1 MGLPQS
7 RSPIE
12 VQGVIG
18 LPGGL
23 SHRQGGRMCKFVAA
37 SYHKSVKFIF
47 RIQICVLIVDIVG
60 GVRGLFLLQRFYV
73 VFLDEFHII
82 EMVEHLRDGDLKTP
96 LFAKLIFEILE
107 NLYYNRWKNR
117 IKLKIKM

>member
-1 MGLPQS
+1 
-7 RSPIE
+7 
-12 VQGVIG
+12 
-18 LPGGL
+18 
-23 SHRQGGRMCKFVAA
+23 MCKFVAA

-82 EMVEHLRDGDLKTP
+82 EMVEHLRDGDLKK
-96 LFAKLIFEILE
+96 ALIFRRDIIEHVGLLGRDDDAHHIVL
-107 NLYYNRWKNR
+107 NRVKSQR
-117 IKLKIKM
+117 FHPGHI